1 MQQTTWVYRVLV
13 TRRLWWEFIGQELNV
28 GSVYLMKG
36 HLTPNWVGSS
46 GITLGQ
52 ILAFSFNKHR
62 AACLEETQ
70 VSAPDHSPGLIRM
83 NDTRYRHTGNKSA
96 SLRTLT
102 KDVSLLGVDW
112 LKVFETSTSICGI
125 FLISSSVEQWHRYSW
140 SQGQSHYLFFSERL
154 KRPEARATEPCS
166 LCWPPPLQCL
176 QRWSQ

>member
-1 MQQTTWVYRVLV
+1 MCLFNEGSPHTQQSGAR
-13 TRRLWWEFIGQELNV
+13 
-28 GSVYLMKG
+28 
-36 HLTPNWVGSS
+36 

-125 FLISSSVEQWHRYSW
+125 FLISSSVEQ
-140 SQGQSHYLFFSERL
+140 
-154 KRPEARATEPCS
+154 
-166 LCWPPPLQCL
+166 
-176 QRWSQ
+176 